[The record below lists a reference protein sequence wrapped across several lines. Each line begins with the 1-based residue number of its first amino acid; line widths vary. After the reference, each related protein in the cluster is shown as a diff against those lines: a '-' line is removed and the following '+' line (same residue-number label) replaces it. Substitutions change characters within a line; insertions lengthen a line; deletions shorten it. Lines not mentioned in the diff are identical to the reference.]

1 MFIAGTP
8 PRWRANPAATNGR
21 KRGRPQAPPGKS
33 DGSRQKHGLMMGMFT
48 FIYIY
53 MCNMYIMGTVK

>member
-33 DGSRQKHGLMMGMFT
+33 DGSRQKHGLMMGMFK

-53 MCNMYIMGTVK
+53 V